1 MSGEERRGK
10 IIQALKNSDK
20 AVSATTLA
28 KEFDVSR
35 QVIVQDLSV
44 LRKYSSL

>member
-20 AVSATTLA
+20 QFLPRHWQKNLT
-28 KEFDVSR
+28 
-35 QVIVQDLSV
+35 
-44 LRKYSSL
+44 